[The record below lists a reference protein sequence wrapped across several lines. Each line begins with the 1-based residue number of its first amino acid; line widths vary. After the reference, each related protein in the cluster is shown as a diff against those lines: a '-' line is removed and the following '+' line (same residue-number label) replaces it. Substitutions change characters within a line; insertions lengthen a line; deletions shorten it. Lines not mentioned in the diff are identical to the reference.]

1 MRHAFGLEIPQTLEE
16 VCDPR
21 RLALIVYDMQ
31 AGILAQLPEAATA
44 TARVVEVLEA
54 AREGGYRVFFTR
66 HMSLPA
72 EVTGV
77 AGLRMAMAWQRLDR
91 PEDVTP
97 AFRPGSTAFQ
107 LVPEVT
113 PRPSEAVFDK
123 ITMSCF
129 LGTPLDLALRDCGV
143 NAFAI
148 VGVALEV
155 GIEPTVR
162 HGADLGYI
170 PVVVADACGG
180 RDEDARQ
187 RALAGLA
194 FAGDSLISDSATVSA
209 LFRRRSL

>member
-123 ITMSCF
+123 ITMSCL

-194 FAGDSLISDSATVSA
+194 FAGDSLISDSATV
-209 LFRRRSL
+209 

>member
-1 MRHAFGLEIPQTLEE
+1 MQRAFGLEIPQTLEE

-21 RLALIVYDMQ
+21 RLAVIVYDMQ
-31 AGILAQLPEAATA
+31 AGILAQLPEAETV
-44 TARVVEVLEA
+44 TTRVVTVLEA

-66 HMSLPA
+66 HMSLPP

-77 AGLRMAMAWQRLDR
+77 AGLRMAMAWQRADR

-97 AFRPGSTAFQ
+97 AFLPGSAAFQ
-107 LVPEVT
+107 LVPEMT

-129 LGTPLDLALRDCGV
+129 LGTPLDLALRDCAV
-143 NAFAI
+143 NSFAI

-162 HGADLGYI
+162 HAADLGYI

-180 RDEDARQ
+180 RDQVARQ
-187 RALAGLA
+187 RSLDGLA
-194 FAGDSLISDSATVSA
+194 FAGDAILTDTATISHLLDLSN
-209 LFRRRSL
+209 